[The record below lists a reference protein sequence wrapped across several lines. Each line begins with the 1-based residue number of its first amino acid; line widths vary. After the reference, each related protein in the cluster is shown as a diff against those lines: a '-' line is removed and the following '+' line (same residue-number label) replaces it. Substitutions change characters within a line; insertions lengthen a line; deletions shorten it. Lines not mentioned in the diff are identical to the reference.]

1 MAKNTKELSA
11 AIQELSALTSKT
23 QWTKRDEKRNA
34 FLLSA
39 ISVMKQDPDVFLLDL
54 EQDNFNEESR
64 AQGLPTTNFRKSG
77 LSRAQQQEIR
87 AWQALVQHGTMEEI
101 RDMGVGNLVAQLGTY
116 TGLGSF
122 VPTGFFNQIFQA
134 LKHVDFLFNEADV
147 TLIRTN
153 TGNPLPIPLLSDTEN
168 VATIQGEGSLITE
181 EDIALTS
188 HLTLGAYNFKG
199 PLFISSIEAWQDVEG
214 AMTTLELFKSFSG
227 SRWARAVGK
236 YLVSGSGI
244 NQPNGLLT
252 QLAALGCPTVVAAGS
267 SANDGTSAT
276 GATSIGSDDLA
287 NMIQQLDPMY
297 LGSPKVAFGMNMN
310 TFASLLKLKDK
321 YGRPLVDFVN
331 GARQI
336 FGVPIKIA
344 PNLPNVGAASF
355 GTVVLGDWSFWA
367 TRLVNPTDDG
377 GVVVFREKYAEL
389 GKVGMRM
396 FGRADG
402 GILWTGD
409 TNSTSPFIVLQQH
422 S

>member
-11 AIQELSALTSKT
+11 AIQELSALTNKAS
-23 QWTKRDEKRNA
+23 WTKRDEKRNA

-39 ISVMKQDPDVFLLDL
+39 ISVMKSDPDVFLLDL

-64 AQGLPTTNFRKSG
+64 AQGLPTTNFRKHG
-77 LSRAQQQEIR
+77 MSRAQEQEIR
-87 AWQALVQHGTMEEI
+87 GWQALIQHGTMEEI
-101 RDMGVGNLVAQLGTY
+101 RDMSVGNLVAQLGTY

-122 VPTGFFNQIFQA
+122 VPTGFYGQIFQA
-134 LKHVDFLFNEADV
+134 LKHADFLFDENCV
-147 TLIRTN
+147 TMIRTN
-153 TGNPLPIPLLSDTEN
+153 TGNPLPVPLLSDTEN
-168 VATIQGEGSLITE
+168 VATIVNEGAPITE
-181 EDIALTS
+181 QDIALTG

-227 SRWARAVGK
+227 SRFARAVGK

-252 QLAALGCPTVVAAGS
+252 QLAALNCPTVVAAGS
-267 SANDGTSAT
+267 SSNDGSGAT
-276 GATSIGSDDLA
+276 GANSIGSDDFA
-287 NMIQQLDPMY
+287 NLIAELDPMY
-297 LGSPKVAFGMNMN
+297 LASPKCFFGMNMQ
-310 TFASLLKLKDK
+310 TFTSLLKLKDK

-331 GARQI
+331 GSRQI
-336 FGVPIKIA
+336 FGIPIRIA
-344 PNLPNVGAASF
+344 PNLPNIGTATF

-377 GVVVFREKYAEL
+377 GVAVFRERYSEL

-402 GILWTGD
+402 GILWSGD
-409 TNSTSPFIVLQQH
+409 TNSTCPFVALVQH